1 MSDTDSSSTA
11 GSTPESVF
19 VIVGAGQAGGEVS
32 GELRKQG
39 YTGRVLLIGE
49 EEQIPYKRPPLSKGF
64 LAGSVTE
71 ESLYVSPRA
80 KLEQLNIEFLGATRV
95 SRIDRARRV
104 VVLADGREQRYDKLA
119 LTTGGRARLLSL
131 TGADKPNVLPLRSIA
146 DVKKLQPL
154 CVAGKRAV
162 VIGGGFIGLETAA
175 VMLKLGLHV
184 TVLEGLPRVLARVT
198 APEVSSFFERMH
210 REAGVDLRTGVQI
223 SHLEGEAQVETVVL
237 TDGSRIAADFI
248 IVGIG
253 VVPNTELAAEAG
265 LELDNGIVVDQH
277 ARTSDPDIVAAGD
290 CSNHPS
296 NFAGRRIRLESVQN
310 AMEQGRIAAR
320 SMLGKDEAYQNVPWF
335 WSDQYDLKLQMV
347 GLSQGYDQLVL
358 RGDPATQRNFAA
370 FYLKA
375 GKLIAADTVS
385 RPGEFMLAK
394 KWVAEGAVL
403 PPAALA
409 DDSQPLKNLQTAA

>member
-1 MSDTDSSSTA
+1 MSETN
-11 GSTPESVF
+11 SVSRV
-19 VIVGAGQAGGEVS
+19 VIVGAGQAGGEVA

-39 YTGRVLLIGE
+39 YTGAITLVGE

-71 ESLYVSPRA
+71 EQLYVSPRA
-80 KLEQLNIEFLGATRV
+80 KLEQLGIEFIGNARV
-95 SRIDRARRV
+95 EKIDRSRKL
-104 VVLADGREQRYDKLA
+104 VVLADGRELPYDKLA
-119 LTTGGRARLLSL
+119 LTTGGRARML
-131 TGADKPNVLPLRSIA
+131 TLAGADKPNVLPLRSIA

-154 CVAGKRAV
+154 CVAGQRAV

-198 APEVSSFFERMH
+198 APEVSAFFERMH

-223 SHLEGEAQVETVVL
+223 SHLEGEAEVSAVVL
-237 TDGSRIAADFI
+237 ADGSRIAADFI

-253 VVPNTELAAEAG
+253 VVTNTELASEAG
-265 LELDNGIVVDQH
+265 LTVDNGIVVDEY
-277 ARTSDPDIVAAGD
+277 ARSSDPDIVAAGD

-296 NFAGRRIRLESVQN
+296 QFAGRRIRLESVQN

-320 SMLGKDEAYQNVPWF
+320 TILGKGEAYQNVPWF

-347 GLSQGYDQLVL
+347 GLSTGYDQLVL

-370 FYLKA
+370 FYLQA

-385 RPGEFMLAK
+385 RPAEFMLAK

-403 PPAALA
+403 DPAQLA
-409 DDSQPLKNLQTAA
+409 DESIALKTLVPIAA

>member
-1 MSDTDSSSTA
+1 MSETN
-11 GSTPESVF
+11 SVSRV
-19 VIVGAGQAGGEVS
+19 VIVGAGQAGGEVA

-39 YTGRVLLIGE
+39 YTGAITLVGE
-49 EEQIPYKRPPLSKGF
+49 EAQIPYKRPPLSKGF

-71 ESLYVSPRA
+71 EQLYVSPRA
-80 KLEQLNIEFLGATRV
+80 KLEQLGIEFIGNARV
-95 SRIDRARRV
+95 VKIDRSRKLA
-104 VVLADGREQRYDKLA
+104 VLADGRELPYDRLA
-119 LTTGGRARLLSL
+119 LTTGGRARMLSL
-131 TGADKPNVLPLRSIA
+131 AGADKPNVLPLRSIA
-146 DVKKLQPL
+146 DVRKLQPL
-154 CVAGKRAV
+154 CTEGKRAV

-198 APEVSSFFERMH
+198 APEVSAFFERMH

-223 SHLEGEAQVETVVL
+223 SHLEGEAKVSAVVL
-237 TDGSRIAADFI
+237 ADGSRIAADFI

-253 VVPNTELAAEAG
+253 VVTNTELASEAG
-265 LELDNGIVVDQH
+265 LTVDNGIVVDEY
-277 ARTSDPDIVAAGD
+277 ARSSDPDIVAAGD

-296 NFAGRRIRLESVQN
+296 QFAGRRIRLESVQN

-320 SMLGKDEAYQNVPWF
+320 TILGKGEAYQNVPWF

-347 GLSQGYDQLVL
+347 GLSTGYDQLVL

-370 FYLKA
+370 FYLQA

-385 RPGEFMLAK
+385 RPAEFMLAK

-403 PPAALA
+403 DPAQLADESIALKTLVPAA
-409 DDSQPLKNLQTAA
+409 S